1 MIVLDTNVISELM
14 KPEPSP
20 VVVEW
25 VSDQI
30 PDLLFTTAI
39 TVAEI
44 LYGVELLPKGKRR
57 DQLLHEAEATFAAD
71 FADRVLLFDERAA
84 RMFGTIAVARR
95 VQGRPIGVLDAQ
107 IAAIVRVHGTTL
119 ATRNT
124 NDFEGCGVRLINPW
138 QA

>member
-1 MIVLDTNVISELM
+1 VIVLDTNVVSELM

-20 VVVEW
+20 AVVEW
-25 VSDQI
+25 MSDQI

-44 LYGVELLPKGKRR
+44 LYGVDLLPKGKRR
-57 DQLLHEAEATFAAD
+57 DQLFHEAEATFATD

-107 IAAIVRVHGTTL
+107 IAAIVRVHGATL

-124 NDFEGCGVRLINPW
+124 NDFEGCGVRLINPS

>member
-1 MIVLDTNVISELM
+1 M
-14 KPEPSP
+14 
-20 VVVEW
+20 VEW
-25 VSDQI
+25 MSDQT

-44 LYGVELLPKGKRR
+44 LHGVELLPKGKRR
-57 DQLLHEAEATFAAD
+57 DQLLQEAEAMFAAD

-84 RMFGTIAVARR
+84 RMFGTVAVARR

-107 IAAIVRVHGTTL
+107 VAALLRVHGATL

-124 NDFEGCGVRLINPW
+124 NDFEGCGVRLFNPW